1 MLVAVLNHDDPSLQY
16 FFMPGAVVTSLSLT
30 HTHTHPYDAAVHVV
44 LLKSGVAAFLNT
56 RRW

>member
-56 RRW
+56 RR